1 MSYHIDS
8 HLELHRLSHHDRCR
22 DVKNWHMAKEAK
34 AVPQKKQNP
43 FTRLMKAAG
52 SFRDDV
58 EGKLSE
64 TQTRVELQTR

>member
-1 MSYHIDS
+1 
-8 HLELHRLSHHDRCR
+8 
-22 DVKNWHMAKEAK
+22 MAKEAK